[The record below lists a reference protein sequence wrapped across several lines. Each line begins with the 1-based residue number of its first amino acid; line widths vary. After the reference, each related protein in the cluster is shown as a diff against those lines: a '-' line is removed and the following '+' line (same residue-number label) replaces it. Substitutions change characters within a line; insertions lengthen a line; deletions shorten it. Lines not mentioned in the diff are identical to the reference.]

1 MTAPVLV
8 RIIPGQGPACKDDF
22 RMSFYVA
29 PKVTDPPKPTN
40 PNVTLSSL
48 PAQTVYIRYCHE
60 FSFPHVQLRI
70 GGLETK
76 NILTLFQHTA
86 VADPGF
92 PIPGA
97 TPKFGVKT
105 YYLTR
110 FLLITA

>member
-8 RIIPGQGPACKDDF
+8 RIIPGQGPACEDDF
-22 RMSFYVA
+22 RMSFYMA
-29 PKVTDPPKPTN
+29 PKGTDPPKPTN

-60 FSFPHVQLRI
+60 FSFLHVQLRI

-92 PIPGA
+92 AIPGA

-110 FLLITA
+110 FLPITA